1 MGLVD
6 TAEIPPGHLMRSNE
20 TARPRLDEPNEAIE
34 YEKLTMNI
42 KAISAACLL
51 TVLSAMSAMAQD
63 AVASEPYSY
72 GTRLDISKVISLT
85 EDSGD
90 NCGVVSA
97 QMIYLDSMGEQHA
110 VTYPKIAANC
120 NEGG

>member
-1 MGLVD
+1 
-6 TAEIPPGHLMRSNE
+6 MRSNE
-20 TARPRLDEPNEAIE
+20 TARTRLDEPNEAIE
-34 YEKLTMNI
+34 YEELTMNI
-42 KAISAACLL
+42 KALSAACLL
-51 TVLSAMSAMAQD
+51 TVLSASAMSAMAQD
-63 AVASEPYSY
+63 LAASEPYSY

-90 NCGVVSA
+90 NCGVVNA

-110 VTYPKIAANC
+110 VTYLKIAANC